1 MAHKIVPTAAVAD
14 SFLRLAERCHANFVE
29 LCETGRWTH
38 YYSEAELH
46 AHARDLDRLLELWAH
61 IAERG
66 RIGLPNLER
75 ALAASRSA
83 SSKDGHIRRRAA

>member
-14 SFLRLAERCHANFVE
+14 RFLRLAERCRANFVE

-46 AHARDLDRLLELWAH
+46 AFGRDLDRLQALWAD

-66 RIGLPNLER
+66 CIGLPNLER

-83 SSKDGHIRRRAA
+83 SSQDDHISRRAA